1 MNNIEVNSV
10 ESVILFVLYI
20 CLQDGKIS
28 DEELNE
34 LAVEFPLLEKLY
46 FDIYGEYVHHDFEET
61 VASVIK
67 KLNPTEKFT
76 TKKISKFEKDTFDR
90 LITDPKIQDIAL
102 LESRHAAAVDG
113 FHDFECAKYDFWTKR
128 WG

>member
-1 MNNIEVNSV
+1 MNNIQVNSV

-20 CLQDGKIS
+20 CVQDGKIS

-34 LAVEFPLLEKLY
+34 LALEFPLLEKLY
-46 FDIYGEYVHHDFEET
+46 FDIYGEYVHHDFQET
-61 VASVIK
+61 VDSVIQ
-67 KLNPTEKFT
+67 KLNPVEKFT
-76 TKKISKFEKDTFDR
+76 TKKISGFEKNIFDR

-102 LESRHAAAVDG
+102 IESRHAAAVDG
-113 FHDFECAKYDFWTKR
+113 FHAFECAKYDYWTKR

>member
-1 MNNIEVNSV
+1 V

-67 KLNPTEKFT
+67 KLSPIEKFT

-128 WG
+128 WS

>member
-1 MNNIEVNSV
+1 MNKIEVNSV

-20 CLQDGKIS
+20 CVQDGKIS

-34 LAVEFPLLEKLY
+34 LALEFPLLEKLY
-46 FDIYGEYVHHDFEET
+46 FDIYGEYVHHDFQET
-61 VASVIK
+61 VDSVIK
-67 KLNPTEKFT
+67 KLSPIEKFI
-76 TKKISKFEKDTFDR
+76 TKKISKFEKDIFDD

-113 FHDFECAKYDFWTKR
+113 FHTFECAKYDYWIKR
-128 WG
+128 WS

>member
-1 MNNIEVNSV
+1 MSKIEVNSV

-20 CLQDGKIS
+20 CIQDGKIS

-34 LAVEFPLLEKLY
+34 LALEFPLLEKLY
-46 FDIYGEYVHHDFEET
+46 FDIYGEYVHHDFQET
-61 VASVIK
+61 VDQVINQLYPIDKFIGK
-67 KLNPTEKFT
+67 KV
-76 TKKISKFEKDTFDR
+76 SSFEKNIFNK

-113 FHDFECAKYDFWTKR
+113 FHAFECAKYDYWSKQ
-128 WG
+128 WS

>member
-1 MNNIEVNSV
+1 MNKIEVNSV

-20 CLQDGKIS
+20 CVQDGKIS

-34 LAVEFPLLEKLY
+34 LALEFPLLEKLY
-46 FDIYGEYVHHDFEET
+46 FDIYGEYVHHDFQET
-61 VASVIK
+61 VDSVIK
-67 KLNPTEKFT
+67 KLSPIEKFI
-76 TKKISKFEKDTFDR
+76 TKKISKFEKDIFDD

-113 FHDFECAKYDFWTKR
+113 FHAFGCAKYDYWTKR
-128 WG
+128 WS

>member
-34 LAVEFPLLEKLY
+34 LAVEFPLLEKAI
-46 FDIYGEYVHHDFEET
+46 F
-61 VASVIK
+61 
-67 KLNPTEKFT
+67 
-76 TKKISKFEKDTFDR
+76 
-90 LITDPKIQDIAL
+90 
-102 LESRHAAAVDG
+102 
-113 FHDFECAKYDFWTKR
+113 
-128 WG
+128 

>member
-1 MNNIEVNSV
+1 MNKIEVNSV

-20 CLQDGKIS
+20 CIQDGKIS

-67 KLNPTEKFT
+67 QLNPIEKFIT
-76 TKKISKFEKDTFDR
+76 NKISKFEKDTFDR

-128 WG
+128 WS

>member
-67 KLNPTEKFT
+67 KLSPIEKFT